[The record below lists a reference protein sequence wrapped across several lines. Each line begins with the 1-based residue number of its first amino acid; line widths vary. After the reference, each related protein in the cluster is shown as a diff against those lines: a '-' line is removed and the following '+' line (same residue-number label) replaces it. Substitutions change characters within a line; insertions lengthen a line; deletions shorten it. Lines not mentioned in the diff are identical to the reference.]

1 MSATAILRHE
11 QLSAV
16 RSKETMGTEHIQ
28 DKFKA
33 VVSEGILRSE
43 YMRKQNESDP
53 EVRAFRR

>member
-11 QLSAV
+11 LLPAL
-16 RSKETMGTEHIQ
+16 RSKETIGTEHIR

-43 YMRKQNESDP
+43 CMRKQNESDP